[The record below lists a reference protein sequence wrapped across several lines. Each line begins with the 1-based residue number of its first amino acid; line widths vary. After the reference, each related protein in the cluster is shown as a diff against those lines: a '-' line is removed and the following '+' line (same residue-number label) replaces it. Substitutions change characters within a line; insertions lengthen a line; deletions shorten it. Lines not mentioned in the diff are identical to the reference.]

1 MEEEQMPWQQW
12 LSPDKTATMKNF
24 LFSAIPT
31 LYLVDREG
39 KIMASYT
46 GYSEN
51 MEQRIAGLFPG
62 GAL

>member
-1 MEEEQMPWQQW
+1 M
-12 LSPDKTATMKNF
+12 ATMKNF

-39 KIMASYT
+39 KIMGSYT

-51 MEQRIAGLFPG
+51 MEKRIAGLFPG